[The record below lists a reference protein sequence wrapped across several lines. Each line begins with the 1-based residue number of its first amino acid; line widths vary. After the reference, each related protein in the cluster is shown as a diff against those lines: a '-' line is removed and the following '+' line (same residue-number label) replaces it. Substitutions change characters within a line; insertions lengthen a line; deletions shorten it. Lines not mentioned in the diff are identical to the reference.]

1 MKPAY
6 TRHVSDYSISAH
18 ETFTAATAAGRMPSH
33 SYIGYV
39 TDIPS
44 EEDKKNLINSV
55 ISAIGNLGYELQSSQ
70 DMFYDEDLF
79 DDISE
84 YTVFYQRVVV
94 FARPQDDHYIGLEI
108 FEKKKET
115 CLIVLADKDD
125 CVQPIKSLI
134 ENFRKNTPKPKK
146 EKTFYTIG
154 QSNHGFQLEELTIK
168 SEIDPDVINTNYE
181 DSFVDVDATMQQLIL
196 EDKRG
201 LVLFHGDPGTGKTT
215 YIKKLINS
223 GYDRKVVYIPPHL
236 ANSIADP
243 GFVSFVREELSNSV
257 LVIEDAED
265 ILRSRE
271 GNGQAT
277 AVSNLLNITDGILG
291 EAYNVL
297 IVCTFNSEESFIDK
311 ALLRKGRLKLKYEF
325 KRLPYE
331 KAEKLAV
338 KIHGEDVVLDYRKEG
353 YTVSDIYNLDYEPI
367 KQPEKPKPSFGFAPV

>member
-1 MKPAY
+1 MTPAY

-18 ETFTAATAAGRMPSH
+18 ETFCTVTGDMPKH
-33 SYIGYV
+33 SYIGYIV
-39 TDIPS
+39 DIPS
-44 EEDKKNLINSV
+44 PESKNALLESIVSK
-55 ISAIGNLGYELQSSQ
+55 IQEHGYSDVATR
-70 DMFYDEDLF
+70 DMFYDETLF
-79 DDISE
+79 DQVSE
-84 YTVFYQRVVV
+84 YTVYYQKVSLMK
-94 FARPQDDHYIGLEI
+94 AADKHLALEI

-115 CLIVLADKDD
+115 CVIILSDSPDTFEDVKGI
-125 CVQPIKSLI
+125 I

-154 QSNHGFQLEELTIK
+154 QSSHGFQLEELTIK
-168 SEIDPDVINTNYE
+168 SEIDPDVIATNYE
-181 DSFVDVDATMQQLIL
+181 DDFPSVNATMEELITT
-196 EDKRG
+196 DKRG

-243 GFVSFVREELSNSV
+243 SFVSFVREELSNSV

-311 ALLRKGRLKLKYEF
+311 ALVRKGRLKLKYEF
-325 KRLPYE
+325 KRLPYA
-331 KAEKLAV
+331 KALVLAK
-338 KIHGEDVVLDYRKEG
+338 KIHGDDVVLDVKKEG
-353 YTVSDIYNLDYEPI
+353 YSVADIYNLDYEPL
-367 KQPEKPKPSFGFAPV
+367 KQPERPKVSFGFSQS

>member
-1 MKPAY
+1 MPA
-6 TRHVSDYSISAH
+6 
-18 ETFTAATAAGRMPSH
+18 H

-39 TDIPS
+39 TDIAS
-44 EEDKKNLINSV
+44 EDAKKSLIDAVIDKLES
-55 ISAIGNLGYELQSSQ
+55 LGYMEHSSQ

-79 DDISE
+79 EEVSD
-84 YTVFYQRVVV
+84 YTVYYQRVIL
-94 FARPQDDHYIGLEI
+94 FRDNRGFYLTLEI

-115 CLIVLADKDD
+115 CLIVLAGSDETFKPLKELVED
-125 CVQPIKSLI
+125 
-134 ENFRKNTPKPKK
+134 FRKNTPKPKK

-154 QSNHGFQLEELTIK
+154 QSSHGFQLEELTIK
-168 SEIDPDVINTNYE
+168 SEIDPDVIQTNYE
-181 DSFVDVDATMQQLIL
+181 DDFAGVHQSMESLIL

-201 LVLFHGDPGTGKTT
+201 LVLFHGSPGTGKTT
-215 YIKKLINS
+215 YIKKLINA

-265 ILRSRE
+265 ILRARE
-271 GNGQAT
+271 GNNQAT

-297 IVCTFNSEESFIDK
+297 IVCTFNSEESFIDA

-331 KAEKLAV
+331 KAYALAK
-338 KIHGEDVVLDYRKEG
+338 KIHGDSVYVEFRKDG
-353 YTVSDIYNLDYEPI
+353 YSVAEIYNLDYEPTI
-367 KQPEKPKPSFGFAPV
+367 QQEKPKVSFGFAPT